1 MPSKTLK
8 RGSRRQVWNGSAE
21 MTAGGLT
28 KEQLEKNKRGRIVS
42 KKKTARMAQV
52 YKGSD
57 SEEESEPQPQPE
69 KKGFWSM
76 FS

>member
-8 RGSRRQVWNGSAE
+8 RGSRRQVWNGTAE
-21 MTAGGLT
+21 QTAGGLK
-28 KEQLEKNKRGRIVS
+28 KEDLDRNKRGRIVS
-42 KKKTARMAQV
+42 KKKTSRMTAV

-57 SEEESEPQPQPE
+57 SEPEEAKVEP

-76 FS
+76 FE

>member
-8 RGSRRQVWNGSAE
+8 RGSRRQVWNGTAE
-21 MTAGGLT
+21 QTAGGLT

-42 KKKTARMAQV
+42 KKKTARMTEV

-57 SEEESEPQPQPE
+57 SEEEKQEPV
-69 KKGFWSM
+69 KGGFWESL
-76 FS
+76 FK